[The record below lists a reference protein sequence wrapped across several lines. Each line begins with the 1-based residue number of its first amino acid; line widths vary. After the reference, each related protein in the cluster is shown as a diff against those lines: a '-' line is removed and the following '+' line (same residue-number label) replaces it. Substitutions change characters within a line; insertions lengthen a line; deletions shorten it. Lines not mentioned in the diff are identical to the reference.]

1 MSGKK
6 KLSPSEFAR
15 RAADYFAECDRPY
28 SYAACKSCADTAGGD
43 RCIKC
48 GKNKSRPYTLS
59 GLCLAL
65 GITKSTFYSLRQN
78 KSYCESVEMAIL
90 KIEAYIEEGGV
101 SGDIAGAV
109 ALAELKENFGW
120 GEEKAS
126 PSVEIVLDG
135 EAGVLAG

>member
-28 SYAACKSCADTAGGD
+28 SSAACKSCVDTAGGD

-101 SGDIAGAV
+101 SG
-109 ALAELKENFGW
+109 ELKENFGW